1 MAPTIIPLDTT
12 LGATVTDIDLANM
25 DDAMW
30 GCVEDA
36 FHEYAALIFPAQDL
50 SADQQVAFSLRFGKI
65 EHLRADPAIK
75 SVPISNRKPDG
86 SVVGPDDARF
96 KSLRGNEGWHLDST
110 YMPLAAKAGVLSA
123 KVVPSHG
130 GETELADM
138 RAAYDVLDDAMKERI
153 AELGA
158 YHSLYASQAKIGYSF
173 ETGSGYGYHT
183 KGAPLRPLVRVH
195 PVTGRKSL
203 CIGRHAY
210 RIEGLDDDAAQR
222 LLDELLDIACQPPR
236 IYTQHWQPGDLIIWD
251 NRCVMHRARPY
262 DFNQTRIMQAT
273 RIAGDPASD
282 LAPTARDDRA
292 SGFKPATT
300 NETEAPNISV

>member
-1 MAPTIIPLDTT
+1 MAPTIVPLDTT
-12 LGATVTDIDLANM
+12 LGATVTDIDLASM
-25 DDAMW
+25 DHATW
-30 GCVEDA
+30 KCVEDA

-50 SADQQVAFSLRFGKI
+50 SADEQVAFSLRFGKI
-65 EHLRADPAIK
+65 EHLRADPSVK
-75 SVPISNRKPDG
+75 SVSISNQKPDG
-86 SVVGPDDARF
+86 SVIGPDDARF
-96 KSLRGNEGWHLDST
+96 KTLRGNEGWHLDST

-123 KVVPSHG
+123 KAVPSHG

-138 RAAYDVLDDAMKERI
+138 RAAYDALDDAMKERI
-153 AELGA
+153 ADLRA
-158 YHSLYASQAKIGYSF
+158 YHSLYASQAKIGYVV

-210 RIEGLDDDAAQR
+210 RIDGLDDDAAQG
-222 LLDELLDIACQPPR
+222 LLDELLEFACQPPR
-236 IYTQHWQPGDLIIWD
+236 IHIQNWQPGDLIIWD

-262 DFNQTRIMQAT
+262 DFNETRIMQAT
-273 RIAGDPASD
+273 RIAGDPATD
-282 LAPTARDDRA
+282 LAPTARDGRA

-300 NETEAPNISV
+300 NEIEAPAF